1 MGGTK
6 LGNHNYYF
14 LFLQPFI
21 IMEELKIGDNVYNT
35 TQDGFDDFIRYSF
48 SEVVAVTK
56 TLAVL
61 KNGIR
66 LINQPKI
73 SYITE
78 DIGYSVKGQ
87 RGVHWHVVSVK
98 AIRNAQLENEKIAA
112 HDWFENKI
120 FSLEEKQWIY
130 QQFKSHTVLEDT

>member
-1 MGGTK
+1 
-6 LGNHNYYF
+6 
-14 LFLQPFI
+14 
-21 IMEELKIGDNVYNT
+21 MEELKIGDNVYNT
-35 TQDGFDDFIRYSF
+35 TQDGFDDFVRYSF

-56 TLAVL
+56 TLAIL
-61 KNGIR
+61 KNGNR

-78 DIGYSVKGQ
+78 DIGYSEKGQ

-112 HDWFENKI
+112 EDWFENKK
-120 FSLEEKQWIY
+120 FSLKEKQWIY
-130 QQFKSHTVLEDT
+130 QQFKSLATIDD